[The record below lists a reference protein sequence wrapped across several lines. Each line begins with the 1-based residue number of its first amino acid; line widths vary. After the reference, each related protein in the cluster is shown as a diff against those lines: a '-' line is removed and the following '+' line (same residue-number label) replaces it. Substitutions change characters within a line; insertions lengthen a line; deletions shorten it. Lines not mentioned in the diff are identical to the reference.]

1 MSTAMSTLATL
12 PAHLRA
18 PRARRATLLAKWP
31 LGLTLTSWRYMWR
44 VTPLHRREMA
54 GDPLA
59 DAAPDLPEW
68 LDRSHL
74 QDADAGVGPLFHR
87 RYRAAVRDSAMAPEE
102 LMTTVTSDLDAIA
115 PSEMV
120 SFDKVRGGAGVMS
133 RNDEYVVRMPAPW
146 DGPVRVVDVTPTS
159 FWLVTLTGHI
169 EAGQIQFR
177 ALREDGLLAFEIESW
192 ARNGDLLA
200 SLLYDRLRMAKEVQL
215 HMWTSVL
222 ERIARMA
229 GGRLAG
235 GVAIETRRM
244 AVG

>member
-1 MSTAMSTLATL
+1 MSSLVTL

-18 PRARRATLLAKWP
+18 PRSRQLNLLVKWP
-31 LGLTLTSWRYMWR
+31 LGLSLTSWRYMWR
-44 VTPLHRREMA
+44 ITPLHRHEEA
-54 GDPLA
+54 GDPA
-59 DAAPDLPEW
+59 TDAAPTLPDW
-68 LDRSHL
+68 LDTDHL

-87 RYRAAVRDSAMAPEE
+87 HYAASVRDTDVAPDE
-102 LMTTVTSDLDAIA
+102 LMATVTADLDSIA
-115 PSEMV
+115 PSELV
-120 SFDKVRGGAGVMS
+120 SFDKVRGASGEMR

-159 FWLVTLTGHI
+159 FWLVTLAGHI

-177 ALREDGLLAFEIESW
+177 ALRRGDLLRFEIESW
-192 ARNGDLLA
+192 ARNGDKLA
-200 SLLYDRLRMAKEVQL
+200 ALLYDRLRMTKEVQL

-235 GVAIETRRM
+235 GVEIETRRV
-244 AVG
+244 AA